1 MSEMGADFERKAESN
16 GSRARRGKR
25 RGASVSEP
33 PGPTA
38 PTSNSTNRMIPRKRL
53 QEYCPLPLD
62 QEVRVELGTIWTVIR
77 RCTPFSEIN
86 WNRLLEQLCKLVQLL
101 RLLRSDRSVGMA
113 QLASVQLGQFL
124 GGLGLFVSS

>member
-53 QEYCPLPLD
+53 QEYCPLSLD
-62 QEVRVELGTIWTVIR
+62 QEVRVRARNDLDSD
-77 RCTPFSEIN
+77 PQMHS
-86 WNRLLEQLCKLVQLL
+86 LL
-101 RLLRSDRSVGMA
+101 RN
-113 QLASVQLGQFL
+113 QLEPTP
-124 GGLGLFVSS
+124 